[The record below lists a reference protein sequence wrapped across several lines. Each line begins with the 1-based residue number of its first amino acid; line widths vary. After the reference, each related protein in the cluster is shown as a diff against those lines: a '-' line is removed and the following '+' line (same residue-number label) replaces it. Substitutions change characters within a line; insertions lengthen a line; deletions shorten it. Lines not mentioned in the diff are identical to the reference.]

1 MDCARLLEFRAQNTG
16 AGRVRKAK
24 QPQPPLS
31 RIFRKQRIY
40 RVVCFSL
47 VVVVVLHLTL
57 TTGMKLSRN
66 VEFKK
71 MFFFSS
77 HVVLLRFTRFYTYCN
92 VYLGSWLNSW
102 NQNADQSVCL
112 YISLSLIHRD
122 NLWLFQSSAI
132 SAPQYKHIFM
142 ILFVLQI
149 RKHNCW
155 LFR

>member
-1 MDCARLLEFRAQNTG
+1 MDCARLLEFRAQNNG

-57 TTGMKLSRN
+57 TAGMKLSRN

-71 MFFFSS
+71 MFFFLLMSFCS
-77 HVVLLRFTRFYTYCN
+77 VLHVFTRIVMCA
-92 VYLGSWLNSW
+92 W
-102 NQNADQSVCL
+102 A
-112 YISLSLIHRD
+112 RD
-122 NLWLFQSSAI
+122 
-132 SAPQYKHIFM
+132 
-142 ILFVLQI
+142 
-149 RKHNCW
+149 
-155 LFR
+155 